1 MKQDGKRLS
10 SGVGLVP
17 DRESRS
23 DRTANHGH
31 PPKLRLPDST
41 TDKHKPTQG
50 EKPPPWRASPLG
62 GGGGKRKRK
71 PPQLKAAAVL
81 LISEDIEPPPYRAT
95 PMIPLLNS
103 FVNTFLTLPQ
113 GESIR

>member
-31 PPKLRLPDST
+31 PTKLRLPDST

-50 EKPPPWRASPLG
+50 EKPPPWRAFPPRGAEG
-62 GGGGKRKRK
+62 G
-71 PPQLKAAAVL
+71 
-81 LISEDIEPPPYRAT
+81 
-95 PMIPLLNS
+95 NS
-103 FVNTFLTLPQ
+103 FRAKAP
-113 GESIR
+113 